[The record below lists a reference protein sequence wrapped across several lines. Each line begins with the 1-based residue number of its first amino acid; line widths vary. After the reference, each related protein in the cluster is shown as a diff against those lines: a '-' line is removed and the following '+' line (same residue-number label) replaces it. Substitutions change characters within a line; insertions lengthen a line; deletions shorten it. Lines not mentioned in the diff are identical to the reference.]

1 MDIVVCTTNPNSAI
15 IFQFGTA
22 QGEPIAVELVDVF
35 GSSALVPIAF
45 VHADLLTVLY
55 ADTAVA
61 KEVRRVSKDGIDRVV
76 FYLAKS
82 LHAITIEDGEVGICG
97 FI

>member
-1 MDIVVCTTNPNSAI
+1 MDVVVCTTNPNRTI
-15 IFQFGTA
+15 VFQFGTA
-22 QGEPIAVELVDVF
+22 QGEPIAVELVDIF
-35 GSSALVPIAF
+35 GGSAFVPIAF
-45 VHADLLTVLY
+45 VYADLLTALH

-61 KEVRRVSKDGIDRVV
+61 QEVRRVGKDSIDRVI

-82 LHAITIEDGEVGICG
+82 LHAITIEDGEVGICS